1 MKVKGAANV
10 SESKRSKMPPCPLK
24 KLLVSLSPA
33 SRFNR
38 DSAKSPNCP
47 NPPAII
53 PMTITSVVDTI
64 PLKKSY

>member
-24 KLLVSLSPA
+24 KLLVSLIPA
-33 SRFNR
+33 SRFSR

-53 PMTITSVVDTI
+53 PRTITSVVDTN
-64 PLKKSY
+64 PLKK